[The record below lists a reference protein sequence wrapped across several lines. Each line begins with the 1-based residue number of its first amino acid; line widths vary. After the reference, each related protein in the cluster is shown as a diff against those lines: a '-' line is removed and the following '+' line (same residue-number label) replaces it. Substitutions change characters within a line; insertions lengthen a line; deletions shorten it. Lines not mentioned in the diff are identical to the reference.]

1 MAHKSTIEWTNSTW
15 NPVTGCTKV
24 STGCDHCYA
33 ERLSERFR
41 GVEGHPFE
49 SGFDLTLRPK
59 RLDQP
64 AHWRRPQLIFVNSMS
79 DLFHKDIP
87 VEYIRRVFDTMERAD
102 WHIYQV
108 LTKRSSLMRRFVRD
122 RYRGGEAPP
131 HIWLGVS
138 VEDAAALTRLRHL
151 QQTSASVRFV
161 SFEPL
166 IGPLGEVDL
175 QYIHWV
181 IAGGESG
188 PEARPMQPEWARAL
202 RDQCQAQGVAFFFK
216 QWGGRTPKAGGNT
229 LDGRQW
235 LEYPEVDA
243 SCRPGASLQAVSQSQ
258 GPLGGAT
265 IRSEQIVPQDKGV
278 GPAMALEGLDHGA
291 SGPTWRD
298 RLPL

>member
-1 MAHKSTIEWTNSTW
+1 MSRKSTIEWTNSTW

-24 STGCDHCYA
+24 SAGCDHCYA

-59 RLDQP
+59 RLEQP
-64 AHWRRPQLIFVNSMS
+64 MHWRRPQLIFVNSMS

-87 VEYIRRVFDTMERAD
+87 TEYIERVFDTMERAD

-108 LTKRSSLMRRFVRD
+108 LTKRSSLMRRFVQGH
-122 RYRGGEAPP
+122 YRGQAAPP

-138 VEDAAALTRLRHL
+138 VENNAALTRLRHL
-151 QQTSASVRFV
+151 QQTNASVRFV

-166 IGPLGEVDL
+166 LGPIGAVDL
-175 QYIHWV
+175 GDIHWV

-188 PEARPMQPEWARAL
+188 PGARPVRAEWVRAL
-202 RDQCQAQGVAFFFK
+202 RDQCQAQRIAFFFK
-216 QWGGRTPKAGGNT
+216 QWGGRTPKAGGNR

-235 LEYPEVDA
+235 LEYPEVE
-243 SCRPGASLQAVSQSQ
+243 PKQQLGMTLQAD
-258 GPLGGAT
+258 GAPAKDT
-265 IRSEQIVPQDKGV
+265 SELQKDLSKKWS
-278 GPAMALEGLDHGA
+278 LLYGLQNTPYPDA
-291 SGPTWRD
+291 TA
-298 RLPL
+298 